1 MESDKNSILRHRI
14 HQWSVVKFVEML
26 KTQSIDLVEFSEAYT
41 SSINPFNGKMLK
53 KSKQIKEDVIR
64 VFNIYPMTSAA
75 HGGGIKVVKMTARYL
90 DDGQVLLERDSIAPL
105 NLMKKLDSRVV
116 VFPSTIPNDL
126 RVTVYDPLR
135 GVPVTELEVIKN
147 KEKLCHE

>member
-75 HGGGIKVVKMTARYL
+75 HGG
-90 DDGQVLLERDSIAPL
+90 VL
-105 NLMKKLDSRVV
+105 KL
-116 VFPSTIPNDL
+116 
-126 RVTVYDPLR
+126 
-135 GVPVTELEVIKN
+135 
-147 KEKLCHE
+147 